1 MDATT
6 PGVSSLQSVMAAS
19 QTSNRLNLLTPSLAK
34 FFRPDLISH
43 VTNWPAEI
51 LEKQV
56 NIFKIVFIH
65 ETYHLINFAFY
76 RRKSVPRKCIC
87 WVIWNV
93 AKYLQRFNAPG
104 VSLEWLKSQRQFKHK
119 GLQKKT
125 FVKYNLMTKINSN
138 FQETLSTR
146 SN

>member
-1 MDATT
+1 MEKSKALPKSLKAQKLTFLSPFSVDGTT

-56 NIFKIVFIH
+56 KFSHDNRDDLRSRLGHFQSLPLF
-65 ETYHLINFAFY
+65 
-76 RRKSVPRKCIC
+76 SVADSGKN
-87 WVIWNV
+87 WNCS
-93 AKYLQRFNAPG
+93 
-104 VSLEWLKSQRQFKHK
+104 SL
-119 GLQKKT
+119 GC
-125 FVKYNLMTKINSN
+125 
-138 FQETLSTR
+138 
-146 SN
+146 